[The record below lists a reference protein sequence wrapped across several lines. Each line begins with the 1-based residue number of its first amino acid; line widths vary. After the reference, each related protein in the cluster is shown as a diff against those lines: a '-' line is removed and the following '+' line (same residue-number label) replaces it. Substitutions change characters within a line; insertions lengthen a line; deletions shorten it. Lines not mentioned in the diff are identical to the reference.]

1 MERHIKS
8 HTLNKEADGGISVA
22 DAVTVTVD
30 GAKLMTTHE
39 VLTSAGTVAILGG
52 GPSDVVPDDEDM
64 SDMIGGDVVAV
75 VGAVDDEDDLAV

>member
-8 HTLNKEADGGISVA
+8 HTLNKESDGGITVA
-22 DAVTVTVD
+22 DPVTVTVD

-52 GPSDVVPDDEDM
+52 DVVPDDEDM

-75 VGAVDDEDDLAV
+75 VGSVDDEDDLAV